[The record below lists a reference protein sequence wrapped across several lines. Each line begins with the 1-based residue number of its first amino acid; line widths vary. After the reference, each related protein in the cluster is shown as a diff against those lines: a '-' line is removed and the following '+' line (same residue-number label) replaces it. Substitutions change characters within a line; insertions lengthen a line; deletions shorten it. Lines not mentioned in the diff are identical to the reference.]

1 MQKWLST
8 ARNRQNEKIVFN
20 LIIELSET
28 ITMKSSE
35 IRGDG
40 VLISQATAMK
50 KVSHVLKSA
59 LKLHKKIEVYFSYH
73 MFVYLLSR
81 AFSLC

>member
-59 LKLHKKIEVYFSYH
+59 LKSGFCTKKSKSI
-73 MFVYLLSR
+73 
-81 AFSLC
+81 SLIICSIIF